1 MMRVEKDINL
11 VLDFIVKES
20 ARIVNAD
27 RASLFLYDLKN
38 KELWSKFA
46 LGTTEIIRFP
56 GNQGIAGET
65 FKTGTIIKV
74 DDAYKHEKFN
84 PEVDKETGYVTK
96 SMICLPLKN
105 IDNKSIGIIQVL
117 NKHEGVFTKKDEE
130 ILGIFASN
138 ASVAIENAKLVGEL
152 QESRS
157 LLEKEN
163 DVLRQKSE
171 GKFFVNNI
179 IGTSPK
185 INEVVRIIEKVASS
199 PLDILITGESG
210 TGKEL
215 AARMIHYNSE
225 RSKGPFVDINCA
237 ALPESILE
245 SELFGIEKG
254 VATGVDKREGKIE
267 EASGG
272 TLFLDEL
279 AEMSL
284 HAQANLLRALQER
297 KITRLGAKQSIN
309 VDIRIV
315 AATNKDLLEEIKKG
329 NFREELYYRLNVL
342 HIKMPSLQEI
352 KEDIPVI
359 AKHFLSEM
367 LKKINKENLKFS
379 EEALKC
385 LTDYSWPGNVRELEN
400 EVKRASIM
408 AEGDYIERKDLSD
421 HIQNSIKN
429 NEIFNLD
436 NENQTLNNA
445 VEQLEKKMILDAL
458 DKTDGNKEKASRLL
472 GITRQGLFNKIKR
485 YKLE

>member
-1 MMRVEKDINL
+1 MDL
-11 VLDFIVKES
+11 GCATS
-20 ARIVNAD
+20 AN
-27 RASLFLYDLKN
+27 
-38 KELWSKFA
+38 
-46 LGTTEIIRFP
+46 
-56 GNQGIAGET
+56 
-65 FKTGTIIKV
+65 
-74 DDAYKHEKFN
+74 
-84 PEVDKETGYVTK
+84 
-96 SMICLPLKN
+96 
-105 IDNKSIGIIQVL
+105 
-117 NKHEGVFTKKDEE
+117 
-130 ILGIFASN
+130 
-138 ASVAIENAKLVGEL
+138 
-152 QESRS
+152 
-157 LLEKEN
+157 
-163 DVLRQKSE
+163 
-171 GKFFVNNI
+171 
-179 IGTSPK
+179 
-185 INEVVRIIEKVASS
+185 
-199 PLDILITGESG
+199 
-210 TGKEL
+210 
-215 AARMIHYNSE
+215 
-225 RSKGPFVDINCA
+225 
-237 ALPESILE
+237 
-245 SELFGIEKG
+245 
-254 VATGVDKREGKIE
+254 
-267 EASGG
+267 GG

-429 NEIFNLD
+429 NEIFNFD